1 MILCILDTKTIR
13 KTIKIYIVV
22 TVISIIFSYIYE
34 MFSYGEYSNYMRFLF
49 VVPIIGEI
57 TYEIIY
63 LLKIN
68 ITRATYNLFNSGIA
82 ILMSGMLIKGII
94 NISGRYTNYDIIY
107 WILGTIFILSA
118 IIIQIKYK
126 KLKNRLEK

>member
-63 LLKIN
+63 FLKIN

-126 KLKNRLEK
+126 KNEE

>member
-94 NISGRYTNYDIIY
+94 NISGRYTNYD
-107 WILGTIFILSA
+107 
-118 IIIQIKYK
+118 K
-126 KLKNRLEK
+126 K

>member
-126 KLKNRLEK
+126 KI

>member
-126 KLKNRLEK
+126 KIEE

>member
-22 TVISIIFSYIYE
+22 TVISIIFGYIYE

-126 KLKNRLEK
+126 KIEE

>member
-126 KLKNRLEK
+126 KNEE

>member
-34 MFSYGEYSNYMRFLF
+34 MLSYGEYSNFMRFLF
-49 VVPIIGEI
+49 VVPLIEEII
-57 TYEIIY
+57 YEIIY

-82 ILMSGMLIKGII
+82 IVMSGMLIKGII

-126 KLKNRLEK
+126 KIEE

>member
-1 MILCILDTKTIR
+1 MCILDTKTIR

-126 KLKNRLEK
+126 KIEE

>member
-63 LLKIN
+63 FLKIN

-126 KLKNRLEK
+126 KIEE